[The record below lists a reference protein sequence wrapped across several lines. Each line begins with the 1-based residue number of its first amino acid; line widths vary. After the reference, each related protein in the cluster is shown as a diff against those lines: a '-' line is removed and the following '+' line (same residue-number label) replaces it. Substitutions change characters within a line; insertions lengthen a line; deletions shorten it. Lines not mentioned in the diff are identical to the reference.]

1 MKGDVYG
8 PEERWR
14 AMMCTVK
21 LLFVVFSCLCVVAW
35 ASSNR
40 QPCHSA
46 PLTSGTMK
54 VVSTGGHDLASGEFN
69 YDSKANKF
77 RFVEDTTH
85 ANKTSH
91 LDVLIHF
98 DEGVLYEMDSKNES
112 CKKETLQFRKH
123 LMEIPPDA
131 THESEI
137 YLGSPSITEQGLRVR
152 VWTGNFN
159 ELHAHYSLSTTS
171 CGCLTVS
178 GSYFG
183 EKKDLHFNFFGVETE
198 VDDPQVFVL
207 PAYCEGI
214 SFEEAPDDHSFFD
227 LFHD

>member
-1 MKGDVYG
+1 MN
-8 PEERWR
+8 
-14 AMMCTVK
+14 TVK
-21 LLFVVFSCLCVVAW
+21 LLCVVFSCLCAVAW

-40 QPCHSA
+40 QPCHSP

-54 VVSTGGHDLASGEFN
+54 VVSTGGHDLASGEFS

-77 RFVEDTTH
+77 RFVEDTAH

-91 LDVLIHF
+91 MDVLVHF
-98 DEGVLYEMDSKNES
+98 EEGVLYEIDSKNES

-137 YLGSPSITEQGLRVR
+137 YMGSPSITEQGLRVR
-152 VWTGNFN
+152 VWNGKLP
-159 ELHAHYSLSTTS
+159 ELHGEYLFLFSLNSAIF
-171 CGCLTVS
+171 
-178 GSYFG
+178 GSS
-183 EKKDLHFNFFGVETE
+183 FFGVETE
-198 VDDPQVFVL
+198 VDDPQVFVP
-207 PAYCEGI
+207 PAYCEAVA
-214 SFEEAPDDHSFFD
+214 FEEAPDDHSFFD

>member
-1 MKGDVYG
+1 
-8 PEERWR
+8 
-14 AMMCTVK
+14 MMNTVK
-21 LLFVVFSCLCVVAW
+21 LLCVVFSCLCAVAW

-40 QPCHSA
+40 QPCHSP

-54 VVSTGGHDLASGEFN
+54 VVSTGGHDLASGEFS

-77 RFVEDTTH
+77 RFVEDTAH

-91 LDVLIHF
+91 MDVLVHF
-98 DEGVLYEMDSKNES
+98 EEGVLYEIDSKNES

-137 YLGSPSITEQGLRVR
+137 YMGSPSITEQGLRVR
-152 VWTGNFN
+152 VWNGKLP

-171 CGCLTVS
+171 CGCLPVS
-178 GSYFG
+178 GSYYG
-183 EKKDLHFNFFGVETE
+183 DKKDLLFSFFGVETE
-198 VDDPQVFVL
+198 VDDPQVFVP
-207 PAYCEGI
+207 PAYCEAVA
-214 SFEEAPDDHSFFD
+214 FEEAPDDHSFFD